1 MVKGDVA
8 LARIGNSWNVYLHVV
23 SFIYVGCI
31 SDLENGDC
39 VIKFK

>member
-8 LARIGNSWNVYLHVV
+8 LACAVNSWEVYLHVV

-31 SDLENGDC
+31 SDSEDGDC
-39 VIKFK
+39 VIKSK